1 MKAAKFRFV
10 LVAALASAFL
20 LSVSTARAEGPNAI
34 ENLTGCATNT
44 LAANDDDSTAAVP
57 IGFSANFFGNT
68 YTQLYVNN
76 NGNVSF
82 ASPMGDYTPFDFS
95 VTGDP
100 MIAPFLADV
109 DTRGAGSGVVTY
121 GQTTV
126 DGNQAFCVNWVN
138 VGYFGENTDK
148 LNSLQLLLVKQG
160 TTGDFDIVFNY
171 DKVQWETGDASG
183 GSNGLGGTSA
193 IVGFSSGDGDPSHFL
208 FRDGSNSNGALL
220 DSNFV
225 TGLTH
230 GNSTGSP
237 LGRYVYPVR
246 NNVPPTGATLTGTV
260 SYPSGGGHVNN
271 RVSVEICPVSGHCIT
286 RLTDGSGV
294 YRAVNLAAGSYTVV
308 AHGPTSSTYFDGK
321 AGPIS
326 VSGVTTFTQNVTL
339 GAAPNS
345 PPSGTTI
352 TNIGTTGGI
361 PIVFWD
367 NPLVI
372 NTSACSG
379 GLSATYQIAVNGTVA
394 RSGSMTESP
403 AGSGQYS
410 AVVSALTP
418 SHGLGQVSIAID
430 CPSTTDVNFSFG
442 IFIEPS
448 GYVHDAGTGLP
459 VSGAS
464 VTLLRSYSSS
474 GPFIPVP
481 NNTALM
487 SRGNHTNPSTTGAEG
502 KFGWDVVAGYYKM
515 RASASGYRSADSAVF
530 DMPPPPA
537 SIDLRLT
544 RQYNLYASTYG
555 AGSGTITSSQ
565 GGINCGSACSSVLDS
580 GSLVTMTATA
590 APGSRFA
597 GWSGGSC
604 SGTGSCVVSLTGDT
618 SVYAT
623 FNLVYSVSV
632 SKQGTGSGSVTSAPS
647 GLDCGATCASAF
659 DAGTS
664 LTLTAM
670 PAAGSTF
677 AGWAGAGCSGV
688 GSCTLTVSA
697 AQSVSATFTKTVLPP
712 PVHPATALAPQTKI
726 VKALISAA
734 KRSAT
739 FKFVGSGGK
748 GKLSFQ
754 CALDKKKFSS
764 CRSGKTYKHLK
775 HGKHTFW
782 VRAKDAR
789 GKVDLTPAT
798 KKFKI

>member
-1 MKAAKFRFV
+1 MTAAKFRVV
-10 LVAALASAFL
+10 LVAVLSTVVL
-20 LSVSTARAEGPNAI
+20 LSVSPARAEGPNAI
-34 ENLTGCATNT
+34 ENLAGCATNT
-44 LAANDDDSTAAVP
+44 FPANDDDSTSAIP

-68 YTQLYVNN
+68 YTNLYVNN

-82 ASPMGDYTPFDFS
+82 DSSIGEYTPFDFS

-109 DTRGAGSGVVTY
+109 DTRGAGSGLVTY

-138 VGYFGENTDK
+138 VGYFGSHTDK
-148 LNSLQLLLVKQG
+148 LNSFQLLLVKQG

-183 GSNGLGGTSA
+183 GSSGLGGTSA

-208 FRDGSNSNGALL
+208 FRDGSDSNGALL

-230 GNSTGSP
+230 GNSSGAP

-246 NNVPPTGATLTGTV
+246 NNVPPTGSTLTGTV
-260 SYPSGGGHVNN
+260 SYSGGGAVYD
-271 RVSVEICPVSGHCIT
+271 RVPVEICPASGHCIT

-294 YRAVNLAAGSYTVV
+294 YRAVNLAAGAYTVT
-308 AHGPTSSTYFDGK
+308 AHAPDYESYYDGK
-321 AGPIS
+321 AGPIA
-326 VSGVTTFTQNVTL
+326 VSGAVATFTQNVAL
-339 GAAPNS
+339 GAAPNAL
-345 PPSGTTI
+345 PSGTTI
-352 TNIGTTGGI
+352 TSIGTSSDGI
-361 PIVFWD
+361 PIAYWD
-367 NPLVI
+367 TQLVL

-394 RSGSMTESP
+394 RSGSLTESP
-403 AGSGQYS
+403 AGQYG

-418 SHGLGQVSIAID
+418 NHGLGRVTIAID
-430 CPSTTDVNFSFG
+430 CPGATPDVNFSFG
-442 IFIEPS
+442 VFIEPS
-448 GYVHDAGTGLP
+448 GYVHEAGSGIP

-464 VTLLRSYSSS
+464 VTLMRSYSSS

-481 NNTALM
+481 SGTALM
-487 SRGNHTNPSTTGAEG
+487 SRGNHENPSTTGADG
-502 KFGWDVVAGYYKM
+502 KFGWDVVAGYYKV
-515 RASASGYRSADSAVF
+515 RASASGYRSVDSAVF
-530 DMPPPPA
+530 DMPPPPS
-537 SIDLRLT
+537 SIDLQLT
-544 RQYNLYASTYG
+544 RQHSLYASTYG
-555 AGSGTITSSQ
+555 AGSGTVTSSP
-565 GGINCGSACSSVLDS
+565 GGINCGSVCSSILDS
-580 GSLVTMTATA
+580 GSLVTLTATA

-632 SKQGTGSGSVTSAPS
+632 SKQGTGSGTVTSVPA
-647 GLDCGATCASAF
+647 GLSCGGTCASTF

-664 LTLTAM
+664 VALTAT

-677 AGWAGAGCSGV
+677 TGWTGAGCSGS
-688 GSCTLTVSA
+688 GSCTIVVSA
-697 AQSVSATFTKTVLPP
+697 AQSVSATFTKKSTPKPP
-712 PVHPATALAPQTKI
+712 SVGAPRTKI
-726 VKALISAA
+726 VKTIINAS
-734 KRSAT
+734 KRSAR
-739 FKFVGSGGK
+739 FKFSGSGGK

-754 CALDKKKFSS
+754 CKLDKAKKFKS
-764 CRSGKTYKHLK
+764 CRSGKTYKNLK
-775 HGKHTFW
+775 LGKHTFR

-789 GKVDLTPAT
+789 GKVDRTPAT